1 MHRDHE
7 SRREPDRA
15 ATEADTVHRGR
26 PPVASRSVSETA
38 GRGSKVISPIRAL
51 ADRAFS
57 RAAGAS
63 LIEGNRVRLLRDG
76 RENYPA
82 WLDAIAA
89 ARHYIH
95 FENYIFRDDATGQIF
110 ADALIAAAQHGV
122 RVRLIYDWLGGF
134 GKTSH
139 AFWTRLRTAGVD
151 VRCYN
156 PPSLDAPFGWLSRDH
171 RKLIVVDR
179 EVGFITGLCIGRM
192 WSGQP
197 EKKIDPWRDTGIEV
211 RGPAVAEIERAFS
224 QVWAMMG
231 PPLPEDETRLP
242 DAVIEPGGVSMR
254 IVATVPSTAGM
265 FRVDQLV
272 AALARHRVW
281 LTDAYFAGTTT
292 YVQALNAAA
301 RDGVDVR
308 LLVPGTTDIPVV
320 RSLTRAGYRSL
331 LEAGV
336 RVFEWNGAMLHA
348 KTAVA
353 DGRWARVGSTNLNLS
368 SWLGNCELDAVIEDE
383 SFARE
388 MEAMYEEDLSNAT
401 EIVLTAKR
409 KVRAP
414 QQPRRPRG
422 RGTGSASRAAAGA
435 LRVGNAIGAAFSNR
449 RTIEPVE
456 ARLMTT
462 AGLMLL
468 LVAGLFA
475 FFPRALA
482 YPAAVFLGWISLA
495 LLYRGYKLRRRRR

>member
-1 MHRDHE
+1 MSELIKHGPRTL
-7 SRREPDRA
+7 S
-15 ATEADTVHRGR
+15 
-26 PPVASRSVSETA
+26 PV
-38 GRGSKVISPIRAL
+38 RAL
-51 ADRAFS
+51 ADQAFS

-63 LIEGNRVRLLRDG
+63 LTEGNRVRLLRDA

-82 WLDAIAA
+82 WLEAIAA
-89 ARHYIH
+89 ARHRVH
-95 FENYIFRDDATGQIF
+95 FENYIFRDDDTGEMF
-110 ADALIAAAQHGV
+110 ADALSTAARSGV

-139 AFWTRLRTAGVD
+139 AFWARLRAAGVD

-171 RKLIVVDR
+171 RKLIVVDG

-197 EKKIDPWRDTGIEV
+197 ERKIEPWRDTGIEV
-211 RGPAVAEIERAFS
+211 RGPAVAEIERAFA
-224 QVWAMMG
+224 QVWGMLGRA
-231 PPLPEDETRLP
+231 LP
-242 DAVIEPGGVSMR
+242 DDEVVPADALVEFGGVSMR

-272 AALARHRVW
+272 AALARERVW

-308 LLVPGTTDIPVV
+308 LLVPGSTDIPVV

-336 RVFEWNGAMLHA
+336 RVFEWNGSMLHA

-383 SFARE
+383 PFARE
-388 MEAMYEEDLSNAT
+388 MEAMYLDDLTNAT
-401 EIVLTAKR
+401 EVVLTARR

-414 QQPRRPRG
+414 RQPDVPAHRG
-422 RGTGSASRAAAGA
+422 RRGTGSASRAAAGA

-449 RTIEPVE
+449 RAMEPVE
-456 ARLMTT
+456 SRLMVS
-462 AGLMLL
+462 AGLILL
-468 LVAGLFA
+468 LLAALFA
-475 FFPRALA
+475 LFPRALA
-482 YPAAVFLGWISLA
+482 YPAVVFCVWIALSLV
-495 LLYRGYKLRRRRR
+495 YRGYKLRRRRRR

>member
-1 MHRDHE
+1 MQLRIGKTA
-7 SRREPDRA
+7 SSFWDR
-15 ATEADTVHRGR
+15 
-26 PPVASRSVSETA
+26 
-38 GRGSKVISPIRAL
+38 
-51 ADRAFS
+51 
-57 RAAGAS
+57 
-63 LIEGNRVRLLRDG
+63 LRD
-76 RENYPA
+76 
-82 WLDAIAA
+82 
-89 ARHYIH
+89 
-95 FENYIFRDDATGQIF
+95 
-110 ADALIAAAQHGV
+110 
-122 RVRLIYDWLGGF
+122 
-134 GKTSH
+134 
-139 AFWTRLRTAGVD
+139 AGVE

-171 RKLIVVDR
+171 RKLIVVDG
-179 EVGFITGLCIGRM
+179 EIGFITGLCIGEM
-192 WSGQP
+192 WTGQP
-197 EKKIDPWRDTGIEV
+197 ERKIEPWRDTGISV
-211 RGPAVAEIERAFS
+211 QGPAVAEIDRAFA

-231 PPLPEDETRLP
+231 RPIPEDEVTATNAPLE
-242 DAVIEPGGVSMR
+242 VGGVSMR
-254 IVATVPSTAGM
+254 IVATVPATAGM

-308 LLVPGTTDIPVV
+308 LLVPGSTDIPVV
-320 RSLTRAGYRSL
+320 RSLTRTGYRSL

-383 SFARE
+383 AFAGE
-388 MEAMYEEDLSNAT
+388 MEAMYLEDLTNST
-401 EIVLTAKR
+401 EIVLTSKR
-409 KVRAP
+409 KVRVPRDPGAP
-414 QQPRRPRG
+414 HRR

-449 RTIEPVE
+449 RTMEPVE
-456 ARLMTT
+456 ARLMVT
-462 AGLMLL
+462 AGVILL
-468 LVAGLFA
+468 LLAALLG

-482 YPAAVFLGWISLA
+482 YPAVIFFVWIGLA
-495 LLYRGYKLRRRRR
+495 LLFRGYRLRRRRR

>member
-1 MHRDHE
+1 M
-7 SRREPDRA
+7 S
-15 ATEADTVHRGR
+15 DTLQRGNWLVS
-26 PPVASRSVSETA
+26 PVRT
-38 GRGSKVISPIRAL
+38 L
-51 ADRAFS
+51 ADQAFS
-57 RAAGAS
+57 RAAGAT
-63 LIEGNRVRLLRDG
+63 LTEGNHVRLLRDA

-82 WLDAIAA
+82 WLEAIAA
-89 ARHYIH
+89 ARHHVH
-95 FENYIFRDDATGQIF
+95 FENYIFRDDATGETF
-110 ADALIAAAQHGV
+110 ANALIACVRTGV
-122 RVRLIYDWLGGF
+122 KVRLIYDWLGAF
-134 GKTSH
+134 GKTSR
-139 AFWTRLRTAGVD
+139 AFWKRLRDGGVD

-171 RKLIVVDR
+171 RKLIVVDG
-179 EVGFITGLCIGRM
+179 EVGFITGLCIGNM
-192 WSGQP
+192 WTGQP
-197 EKKIDPWRDTGIEV
+197 ERNIEPWRDTGIEV
-211 RGPAVAEIERAFS
+211 RGPAVAEIERAFA
-224 QVWAMMG
+224 QVWSMMG
-231 PPLPEDETRLP
+231 RALPEDETAAASP
-242 DAVIEPGGVSMR
+242 PVEAGGVSLR
-254 IVATVPSTAGM
+254 IVATFPSTAGM

-336 RVFEWNGAMLHA
+336 RVFEWNGSMLHA

-383 SFARE
+383 PFARE
-388 MEAMYEEDLSNAT
+388 MEAMYLEDLTNAT
-401 EIVLTAKR
+401 EVVLTAKR

-414 QQPRRPRG
+414 RTASTPRPTMGR
-422 RGTGSASRAAAGA
+422 RGTGSATRAAAGA

-456 ARLMTT
+456 GRLMTT
-462 AGLMLL
+462 AGLLL
-468 LVAGLFA
+468 LGFAALFG

-482 YPAAVFLGWISLA
+482 YPAVIFFTWIALA
-495 LLYRGYKLRRRRR
+495 LLYRGYRLKRRRR

>member
-1 MHRDHE
+1 M
-7 SRREPDRA
+7 
-15 ATEADTVHRGR
+15 
-26 PPVASRSVSETA
+26 SETTQ
-38 GRGSKVISPIRAL
+38 RVIKASSPVRAL
-51 ADRAFS
+51 ADQAFS

-63 LIEGNRVRLLRDG
+63 LIEGNRVRLLRDA

-82 WLDAIAA
+82 WLEAIAG
-89 ARHYIH
+89 ARHHVH
-95 FENYIFRDDATGQIF
+95 FENYIFRDDATGVMF
-110 ADALIAAAQHGV
+110 ADALIAAAKSGV
-122 RVRLIYDWLGGF
+122 RVRLIYDWLGAF
-134 GKTSH
+134 GKTSRS
-139 AFWTRLRTAGVD
+139 FWTRLRDGGVD

-156 PPSLDAPFGWLSRDH
+156 PPSLDAPFGWFSRDH
-171 RKLIVVDR
+171 RKLIVVDG

-192 WSGQP
+192 WAGQP
-197 EKKIDPWRDTGIEV
+197 EKKIEPWRDTGIEV
-211 RGPAVAEIERAFS
+211 RGPAVAEIERAFA
-224 QVWAMMG
+224 QIWGMIG
-231 PPLPEDETRLP
+231 RPLPDTDVALS
-242 DAVIEPGGVSMR
+242 EPATELGGVSMR

-272 AALARHRVW
+272 AALARERVW

-308 LLVPGTTDIPVV
+308 LLVPGSTDIPVV

-336 RVFEWNGAMLHA
+336 RVFEWNGPMLHA

-388 MEAMYEEDLSNAT
+388 MEAMYLEDLTNST
-401 EIVLTAKR
+401 EVVLNAKR
-409 KVRAP
+409 KARVPRP
-414 QQPRRPRG
+414 TDSPRRLAR

-456 ARLMTT
+456 ARLMVT
-462 AGLMLL
+462 AGALL
-468 LVAGLFA
+468 LVLAILFG

-482 YPAAVFLGWISLA
+482 YPAVIFFTWIALA
-495 LLYRGYKLRRRRR
+495 LLYRGYKLRRKRPR

>member
-1 MHRDHE
+1 M
-7 SRREPDRA
+7 S
-15 ATEADTVHRGR
+15 DTIR
-26 PPVASRSVSETA
+26 
-38 GRGSKVISPIRAL
+38 RGSKLVSPVRAL
-51 ADRAFS
+51 ADQAFS

-63 LIEGNRVRLLRDG
+63 LTAGNRVRLLRDG

-82 WLDAIAA
+82 WLEAIAA
-89 ARHYIH
+89 ARQHVH
-95 FENYIFRDDATGQIF
+95 FENYIFRDDATGEMF
-110 ADALIAAAQHGV
+110 ADALIARAQSGV

-134 GKTSH
+134 CKTSRS
-139 AFWTRLRTAGVD
+139 FWTRLRDAGVD
-151 VRCYN
+151 VRCSN

-171 RKLIVVDR
+171 RKLIVVDG
-179 EVGFITGLCIGRM
+179 EVGFITGLCIGVM
-192 WSGQP
+192 WTGQP
-197 EKKIDPWRDTGIEV
+197 EKKIEPWRDTGIEV
-211 RGPAVAEIERAFS
+211 RGPAVAEIERAFA

-231 PPLPEDETRLP
+231 SPLPDDE
-242 DAVIEPGGVSMR
+242 IEPAGPEIERGGVSLR

-272 AALARHRVW
+272 AALARQRVW

-308 LLVPGTTDIPVV
+308 LLVPGSTDIPVV

-388 MEAMYEEDLSNAT
+388 MEAMYLEDLTHST

-409 KVRAP
+409 KVRV
-414 QQPRRPRG
+414 PRQGASPHRLGR
-422 RGTGSASRAAAGA
+422 RGTGSAGRAAAGA
-435 LRVGNAIGAAFSNR
+435 IRVGNAIGAAFSNR
-449 RTIEPVE
+449 RTMEPVE
-456 ARLMTT
+456 ARLMVS
-462 AGLMLL
+462 AGLGLL
-468 LVAGLFA
+468 LLATLFA
-475 FFPRALA
+475 AFPRALA
-482 YPAAVFLGWISLA
+482 YPAVVFLAWIALA
-495 LLYRGYKLRRRRR
+495 LLYRGYKIRRRRR

>member
-1 MHRDHE
+1 MSE
-7 SRREPDRA
+7 ALSR
-15 ATEADTVHRGR
+15 V
-26 PPVASRSVSETA
+26 
-38 GRGSKVISPIRAL
+38 SKVIPPIRAL

-57 RAAGAS
+57 RAAGAA
-63 LIEGNRVRLLRDG
+63 LIEGNQVRLLRDG

-82 WLDAIAA
+82 WLEAIAS
-89 ARHYIH
+89 ARRQVH
-95 FENYIFRDDATGQIF
+95 FENYIFRDDSTGETF
-110 ADALIAAAQHGV
+110 ADALIAAARSGV
-122 RVRLIYDWLGGF
+122 RVRVIYDWLGGF
-134 GKTSH
+134 GKTSNS
-139 AFWTRLRTAGVD
+139 FWTRLRTAGVE

-156 PPSLDAPFGWLSRDH
+156 PPSLDAPFGWFSRDH
-171 RKLIVVDR
+171 RKLIVVDG
-179 EVGFITGLCIGRM
+179 EVAFITGLCIGRM

-197 EKKIDPWRDTGIEV
+197 EKKIEPWRDTGIAV
-211 RGPAVAEIERAFS
+211 RGPAVAEVERAFS

-231 PPLPEDETRLP
+231 APLPDEEIKLA
-242 DAVIEPGGVSMR
+242 DAAIQPGGISMR

-336 RVFEWNGAMLHA
+336 RVFEWNGSMLHA

-388 MEAMYEEDLSNAT
+388 MEAMYEEDLSNST
-401 EIVLTAKR
+401 EIVLNAKR

-414 QQPRRPRG
+414 HQPRRPRG

-462 AGLMLL
+462 AGVMLL
-468 LVAGLFA
+468 LVAVLFA

-482 YPAAVFLGWISLA
+482 YPAAVFLGWIALA
-495 LLYRGYKLRRRRR
+495 LLYRG

>member
-1 MHRDHE
+1 MRETLQRDE
-7 SRREPDRA
+7 KAFSPVRE
-15 ATEADTVHRGR
+15 
-26 PPVASRSVSETA
+26 
-38 GRGSKVISPIRAL
+38 L
-51 ADRAFS
+51 ADQAFS
-57 RAAGAS
+57 RAAGAA

-82 WLDAIAA
+82 WLEAIAA
-89 ARHYIH
+89 ARHHVH
-95 FENYIFRDDATGQIF
+95 FENYIFRDDATGEMF
-110 ADALIAAAQHGV
+110 AAALIKSARSGV
-122 RVRLIYDWLGGF
+122 RVRVIYDWLGAL
-134 GKTSH
+134 GKTSP
-139 AFWTRLRTAGVD
+139 AFWYRLRLAGVE

-156 PPSLDAPFGWLSRDH
+156 PPSLDAPFGWFSRDH
-171 RKLIVVDR
+171 RKLIVVDGD
-179 EVGFITGLCIGRM
+179 VGFITGLCIGRM

-197 EKKIDPWRDTGIEV
+197 ERNIEPWRDTGIEV
-211 RGPAVAEIERAFS
+211 RGPAVAEIERAFG

-231 PPLPEDETRLP
+231 RPLPDDELTAGSAP
-242 DAVIEPGGVSMR
+242 VEVGGVSMR
-254 IVATVPSTAGM
+254 IVATFPSTAGM

-308 LLVPGTTDIPVV
+308 LLVPGSSDIPVV

-383 SFARE
+383 AFARE
-388 MEAMYEEDLSNAT
+388 MEAMYLEDLTNAT
-401 EIVLTAKR
+401 EIVLTPKR

-414 QQPRRPRG
+414 RGTTTRHVGG
-422 RGTGSASRAAAGA
+422 RGTGSATRAAAGA

-449 RTIEPVE
+449 RAMEPVE
-456 ARLMTT
+456 ARLMVT
-462 AGLMLL
+462 AGIVLL
-468 LVAGLFA
+468 LLAALFG

-482 YPAAVFLGWISLA
+482 YPAVVFFTWIALA
-495 LLYRGYKLRRRRR
+495 LLYRGYKLRRRKR

>member
-1 MHRDHE
+1 M
-7 SRREPDRA
+7 S
-15 ATEADTVHRGR
+15 DTLQRGNWLVS
-26 PPVASRSVSETA
+26 PVRT
-38 GRGSKVISPIRAL
+38 L
-51 ADRAFS
+51 ADQAFS
-57 RAAGAS
+57 RAAGAT
-63 LIEGNRVRLLRDG
+63 LTEGNRVRLLRDA

-82 WLDAIAA
+82 WLEAIAT
-89 ARHYIH
+89 ARHHVH
-95 FENYIFRDDATGQIF
+95 FENYIFRDDATGDTF
-110 ADALIAAAQHGV
+110 ADALIACAGRGV
-122 RVRLIYDWLGGF
+122 KVRLIYDWLGAF
-134 GKTSH
+134 GKTSRS
-139 AFWTRLRTAGVD
+139 FWNRLREGGVD

-171 RKLIVVDR
+171 RKLIVADG
-179 EVGFITGLCIGRM
+179 EVGFITGLCIGNA
-192 WSGQP
+192 WTGQP
-197 EKKIDPWRDTGIEV
+197 EREIEPWRDTGIEV
-211 RGPAVAEIERAFS
+211 RGPAVAEIERAFA
-224 QVWAMMG
+224 QVWSMMG
-231 PPLPEDETRLP
+231 RALPEEETAP
-242 DAVIEPGGVSMR
+242 ASSPVEAGGVSLR
-254 IVATVPSTAGM
+254 IVATFPSTAGM

-308 LLVPGTTDIPVV
+308 LLVPGSTDIPVV

-336 RVFEWNGAMLHA
+336 RVFEWNGSMLHA

-353 DGRWARVGSTNLNLS
+353 DGKWARVGSTNLNLS

-383 SFARE
+383 PFARE
-388 MEAMYEEDLSNAT
+388 MEAMYLEDLTNAT
-401 EIVLTAKR
+401 EVVLTAKR

-414 QQPRRPRG
+414 RAASTLRPPIGR
-422 RGTGSASRAAAGA
+422 RGTGSATRAAAGA

-456 ARLMTT
+456 ARLMNT
-462 AGLMLL
+462 AGLLL
-468 LVAGLFA
+468 LLLAVLFG

-482 YPAAVFLGWISLA
+482 YPAVIFFTWIALA
-495 LLYRGYKLRRRRR
+495 LLYRGYRLRRRRQK